1 MITGIVNADREA
13 ILRLIVRD
21 SNGQEHERD
30 AVVDTGFDGWL
41 SLPPDFIVILGLAW
55 YRFGRAVLADGTETA
70 FNIYKG
76 VVLWDGQPKTILI
89 YEMDAEP
96 LVGMSLMYG
105 YKLVLP
111 ILDGATLTLQR
122 IENP

>member
-1 MITGIVNADREA
+1 MITGTVNSNREA
-13 ILRLIVRD
+13 ILRLMIRD
-21 SNGQEHERD
+21 ANAQDHERD

-41 SLPPDFIVILGLAW
+41 SLQPDFISALGLRW
-55 YRFGRAVLADGTETA
+55 YRYGIGVLADGSETT
-70 FNIYKG
+70 FDIYRG
-76 VVLWDGQPKTILI
+76 DVLWDDRPRFIPI

-111 ILDGATLTLQR
+111 ILDGAKFILRR
-122 IENP
+122 IEIP